1 MAAQKIL
8 LPYNFTESDRL
19 ALQFAVQNFAG
30 RPETEITLFHAYTPL
45 PSLEVSGSSITGKLQ
60 ESFSY
65 LNQKIAELENALNT
79 VRAELVQHGFSENQ
93 VKSIFKPR
101 KKDIAGE
108 ILGLFNDTHF
118 DIVIL
123 SRKPGRVARFFSGSV
138 HAKVLSTMRN
148 TVLCIVS

>member
-8 LPYNFTESDRL
+8 LAYNFSTSDRK
-19 ALQFAVQNFAG
+19 AMEFAVRNFAD
-30 RPETEITLFHAYTPL
+30 RPDTEITVFHAYTPL
-45 PSLEVSGSSITGKLQ
+45 PSIEVSGESITGKLK

-65 LNQKIAELENALNT
+65 LNQKISELEEALQA
-79 VRAELVQHGFSENQ
+79 VRAELVQRGFTETR

-101 KKDIAGE
+101 RKDIAGE
-108 ILGLFNDTHF
+108 IMEVSNEIHF

-123 SRKPGRVARFFSGSV
+123 NRKPGRVARFFSGSV
-138 HAKVLSTMRN
+138 HAKVLSAMRN